1 MRSGSTGTETAM
13 TLQAYINNIRA
24 KTSMSPKDFAR
35 RARAK
40 GLLRPDV
47 TVKEVVG
54 WLKEEFGLG
63 YGHALAIYAVLK
75 PKMGKKGRR
84 GPVPSK

>member
-1 MRSGSTGTETAM
+1 M
-13 TLQAYINNIRA
+13 TLQAYIDNIRA
-24 KTSMSPKDFAR
+24 KTGMSPKDFVR

-54 WLKEEFGLG
+54 WLKDEFGLG
-63 YGHALAIYAVLK
+63 YGHALAIYALLK
-75 PKMGKKGRR
+75 PKMGKKGH
-84 GPVPSK
+84 GATVPNK

>member
-1 MRSGSTGTETAM
+1 M
-13 TLQAYINNIRA
+13 TLQAYIDNIRT
-24 KTSMSPKDFAR
+24 KTGMSPKDFAR

-47 TVKEVVG
+47 TVKEVVV
-54 WLKEEFGLG
+54 WLKAEFGLG

-75 PKMGKKGRR
+75 PKMGKKGHRAT
-84 GPVPSK
+84 VPNK